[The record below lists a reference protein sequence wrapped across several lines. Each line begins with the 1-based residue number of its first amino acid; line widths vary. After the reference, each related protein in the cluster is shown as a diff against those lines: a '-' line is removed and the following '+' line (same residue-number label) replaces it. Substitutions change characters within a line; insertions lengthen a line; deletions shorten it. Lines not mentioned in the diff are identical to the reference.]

1 MSSSS
6 NKFKTKI
13 KDLVAQL
20 KKAAPSIGEQL
31 KSVVEKVI
39 K

>member
-6 NKFKTKI
+6 NKFKAKI
-13 KDLVAQL
+13 KDLVSQLSKASPAIGGPL
-20 KKAAPSIGEQL
+20 KK
-31 KSVVEKVI
+31 VVEKVI

>member
-6 NKFKTKI
+6 NKFKAKI

-20 KKAAPSIGEQL
+20 SKASPSIGEPL
-31 KSVVEKVI
+31 KKVVEKVI